1 MPLYEYKC
9 SCGKRFDRL
18 LKLAE
23 YDTPQTC
30 ECGQVAEKQLS
41 APAVFGDFAAYSC
54 PVTGRRIEGRKEH
67 EANLRR
73 HGCRVLEPGETQQ
86 ASRRIAEE
94 DAKLEEA
101 FAETAVKL
109 VEAMPAAQKEQLGK
123 ALETSEVAVVRQ

>member
-41 APAVFGDFAAYSC
+41 APAVFGDFA
-54 PVTGRRIEGRKEH
+54 
-67 EANLRR
+67 
-73 HGCRVLEPGETQQ
+73 
-86 ASRRIAEE
+86 EE